1 MASIPPN
8 LTRVPNILS
17 TRLGL
22 TNINRTSV
30 DILRVQN
37 QLSTGRSILNTS
49 DDIVKSA
56 TIGVLDDRLERS
68 TQLQRNYQ
76 HATASLNVLDDLFNE
91 ASDTTL
97 EARDIASEQSNLT
110 ASPSERES
118 QATVIDQMIRAMMS
132 IANRQGVAGYLL
144 GGTTTT
150 ISPVQDYLGYFRYM
164 GEGAGLTTDL
174 DSAASVPITLGETI
188 IAGRT
193 SRVKG
198 SVDFQPRLT
207 GDTRL
212 SDLRGAQGL
221 GVRLSPFEFSF
232 NGGPRVRV
240 ELGAA
245 DTVQDVADAIE
256 SAIRDYEADAGV
268 TVLGPGG
275 VSISGEALNFDVA
288 TGTPAP
294 QLNFFELG
302 NSTVARDLG
311 LITTPASTFTATSQ
325 SGEDLS
331 PTLTL
336 RTPVSALAGI
346 TGALGSIR
354 ISNAG
359 RTAVVD
365 LSQAQTI
372 EDIKNTIERTNLGV
386 KVSIN
391 EDGTGLDVVN
401 EVAAGSTNALSI
413 SEVQGG
419 TTATRLGIR
428 SFSTETRIS
437 DLNAGRGVS
446 VRDNVPDPVS
456 GVINPSL
463 NSDMVITLG
472 GGQTLEIDLVPEDMV
487 TVGSVMTALQN
498 QINAQLNAQG
508 LPPGSVTVGLATDGN
523 GLTISQDTNVYGPGI
538 LSVEA
543 KNNSQAAAQLG
554 LIGGQWDATSATLTG
569 NDVAKVRVESVF
581 SYMVDLRDSLRTNN
595 VTGITLAGEDL
606 GNAATQLAET
616 RGLVG
621 SFAQRVDA
629 AADREVSRSL
639 LDESTRSQLRD
650 VDYTQAT
657 SRFSALQTQLEAGLR
672 VTATAQQLSL
682 LDFLR

>member
-1 MASIPPN
+1 
-8 LTRVPNILS
+8 
-17 TRLGL
+17 
-22 TNINRTSV
+22 
-30 DILRVQN
+30 
-37 QLSTGRSILNTS
+37 
-49 DDIVKSA
+49 
-56 TIGVLDDRLERS
+56 
-68 TQLQRNYQ
+68 
-76 HATASLNVLDDLFNE
+76 
-91 ASDTTL
+91 
-97 EARDIASEQSNLT
+97 
-110 ASPSERES
+110 
-118 QATVIDQMIRAMMS
+118 
-132 IANRQGVAGYLL
+132 
-144 GGTTTT
+144 
-150 ISPVQDYLGYFRYM
+150 
-164 GEGAGLTTDL
+164 
-174 DSAASVPITLGETI
+174 
-188 IAGRT
+188 
-193 SRVKG
+193 
-198 SVDFQPRLT
+198 
-207 GDTRL
+207 
-212 SDLRGAQGL
+212 
-221 GVRLSPFEFSF
+221 
-232 NGGPRVRV
+232 
-240 ELGAA
+240 
-245 DTVQDVADAIE
+245 
-256 SAIRDYEADAGV
+256 
-268 TVLGPGG
+268 
-275 VSISGEALNFDVA
+275 
-288 TGTPAP
+288 
-294 QLNFFELG
+294 
-302 NSTVARDLG
+302 
-311 LITTPASTFTATSQ
+311 
-325 SGEDLS
+325 
-331 PTLTL
+331 
-336 RTPVSALAGI
+336 
-346 TGALGSIR
+346 
-354 ISNAG
+354 
-359 RTAVVD
+359 VVD